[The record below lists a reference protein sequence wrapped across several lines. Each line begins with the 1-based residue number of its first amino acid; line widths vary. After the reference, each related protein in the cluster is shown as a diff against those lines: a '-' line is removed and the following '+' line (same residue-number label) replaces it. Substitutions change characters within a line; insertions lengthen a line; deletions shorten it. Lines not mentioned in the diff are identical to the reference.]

1 MENTESNSFGSGIPR
16 IQVIAITGIPEIVM
30 GDRLGPII
38 CETAKRQGT
47 PVEDRDILVVTQKI
61 VSKAEGRIVSLND
74 VIASQAARELAVDT
88 GKDPRLVELILME
101 SRSLVR
107 VDKRRGIIISETNH
121 GFICANAGID
131 SSNVP
136 GSDCVSLLPVDPDRS
151 ANEIRKAIE
160 LDVGNLNISVIIS
173 DTFGRP
179 WREGHVNFAI
189 GISGINPLKD
199 YKGTTDAQGQC
210 LNVTN
215 IAIADELASTAELV
229 TGKSLNIPVV
239 IVRGYEYSK
248 LEKGDIS
255 LILRDETKDL
265 FR

>member
-107 VDKRRGIIISETNH
+107 VDKRRGINY
-121 GFICANAGID
+121 F
-131 SSNVP
+131 
-136 GSDCVSLLPVDPDRS
+136 
-151 ANEIRKAIE
+151 
-160 LDVGNLNISVIIS
+160 
-173 DTFGRP
+173 
-179 WREGHVNFAI
+179 
-189 GISGINPLKD
+189 
-199 YKGTTDAQGQC
+199 
-210 LNVTN
+210 
-215 IAIADELASTAELV
+215 
-229 TGKSLNIPVV
+229 
-239 IVRGYEYSK
+239 
-248 LEKGDIS
+248 
-255 LILRDETKDL
+255 
-265 FR
+265 